1 MLPDYG
7 AQVNAARPSDGKR
20 LIARLD
26 EMIAGTS
33 SEPIHLSTR
42 LLLNKEQKAGES
54 KGKKYSW
61 VAHNMQFDHIAIL
74 RTASTL

>member
-1 MLPDYG
+1 
-7 AQVNAARPSDGKR
+7 
-20 LIARLD
+20 
-26 EMIAGTS
+26 MIAGTS